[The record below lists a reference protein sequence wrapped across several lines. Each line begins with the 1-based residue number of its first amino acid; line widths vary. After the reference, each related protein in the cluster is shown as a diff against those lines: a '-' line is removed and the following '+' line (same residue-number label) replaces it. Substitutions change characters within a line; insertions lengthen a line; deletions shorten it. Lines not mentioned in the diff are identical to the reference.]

1 MIALG
6 VAKLIFFSQQSE
18 ISLGIKPKKK
28 NVCVESGFDQFR
40 RLEVREK
47 IRHIFVMSLSLSD
60 HQV

>member
-1 MIALG
+1 MIAVG

-28 NVCVESGFDQFR
+28 KLFVESGFDQFR

-47 IRHIFVMSLSLSD
+47 MFL
-60 HQV
+60 